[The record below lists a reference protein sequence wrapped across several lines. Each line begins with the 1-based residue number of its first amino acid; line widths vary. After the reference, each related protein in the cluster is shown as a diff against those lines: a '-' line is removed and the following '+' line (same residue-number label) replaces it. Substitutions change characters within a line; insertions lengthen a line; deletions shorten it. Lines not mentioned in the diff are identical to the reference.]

1 MAHLRALSGLAFHP
15 IASFEIEISE
25 NSHFD
30 NFWVPSFRVF
40 WHSVSKSEQKK

>member
-15 IASFEIEISE
+15 IASFEIEISK

-30 NFWVPSFRVF
+30 NFRITWGQVF
-40 WHSVSKSEQKK
+40 WHSV